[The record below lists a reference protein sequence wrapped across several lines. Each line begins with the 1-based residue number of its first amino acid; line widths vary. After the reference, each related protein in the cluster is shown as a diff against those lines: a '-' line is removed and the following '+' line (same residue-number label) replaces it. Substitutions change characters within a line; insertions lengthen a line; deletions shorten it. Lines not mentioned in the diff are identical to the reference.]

1 MSKELMSELAM
12 LEEERNFVLRQ
23 LDIYY
28 FDKKR
33 RQTNFERLKEID
45 KEISKVKFKS
55 KAEKELKNA
64 NNNTNKSNN

>member
-1 MSKELMSELAM
+1 MSELAM
-12 LEEERNFVLRQ
+12 LEEERNFVMRQ

-55 KAEKELKNA
+55 KAEKEIKNA

>member
-1 MSKELMSELAM
+1 MSKELIAELAK
-12 LEEERNFVLRQ
+12 LEAERNFVMRQ

-28 FDKKR
+28 YDKKK

-45 KEISKVKFKS
+45 KEIAKVKFKS